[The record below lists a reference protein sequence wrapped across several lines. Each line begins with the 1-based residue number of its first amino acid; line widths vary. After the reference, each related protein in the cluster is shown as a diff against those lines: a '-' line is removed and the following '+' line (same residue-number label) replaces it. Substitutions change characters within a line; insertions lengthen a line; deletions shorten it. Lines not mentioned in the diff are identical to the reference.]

1 MRKTLMIRKKEIA
14 VYISKYLQER
24 EHAGDTLEGIAK
36 WWVMSQQ
43 LDVSISTVQQALE
56 QLEASG
62 IVIENRGADGRT
74 RYLARP
80 PSSGKS

>member
-1 MRKTLMIRKKEIA
+1 MTRKEEIA
-14 VYISKYLQER
+14 GYISRYLQER
-24 EHAGDTLEGIAK
+24 THAGDTLEGIAK

-62 IVIENRGADGRT
+62 VVVENRGADGRT
-74 RYLARP
+74 RYLARA
-80 PSSGKS
+80 PSNGES